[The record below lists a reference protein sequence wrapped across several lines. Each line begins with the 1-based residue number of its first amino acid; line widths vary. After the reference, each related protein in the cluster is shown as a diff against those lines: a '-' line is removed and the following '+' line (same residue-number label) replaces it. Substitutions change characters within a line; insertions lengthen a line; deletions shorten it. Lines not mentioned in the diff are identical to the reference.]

1 MRTERQ
7 SAGCLCPK
15 HVEALGKIAAQQEE
29 IIRLKA
35 RISHL
40 EARLKV
46 EVRNAREAPFGENT
60 PSSKLNFK
68 KDSDEAAR
76 IRQGGAKLGHKGHGR
91 RCVAPEEA
99 DETREAPAPSVCPDS
114 ERQEKARWLRACS
127 GRGSRTVSS

>member
-91 RCVAPEEA
+91 RCGPWRRAPGL
-99 DETREAPAPSVCPDS
+99 P
-114 ERQEKARWLRACS
+114 
-127 GRGSRTVSS
+127 RGGAGGA